1 MFQYIPHLLY
11 LYTYIVKARERE
23 KAIEMRL
30 KYQLG
35 YGAIRKKLQVSKGT
49 LSRWLKNLPL
59 SDERILELRRKSW
72 TKGEAKR
79 EQFRKS
85 MRAKREILERVIY
98 EQQKMLVACVSEDAL
113 FVAGLMLYAAEGE
126 KTSTADISF
135 TNTDHALVVFF
146 SKWVV
151 RFLGLPKSKFRIQL
165 HLYENMNIPAEE
177 AFWLRSLG
185 FTKGQL
191 WKSQVKALRPRSFS
205 YRDGSRHGTCKL
217 YIGSVPAKGKLM
229 LSIKAFFDT
238 HKRLQA

>member
-1 MFQYIPHLLY
+1 M
-11 LYTYIVKARERE
+11 KARERE
-23 KAIEMRL
+23 RAIELRL
-30 KYQLG
+30 KHQLG

-59 SDERILELRRKSW
+59 SDERILELRRQSW

-79 EQFRKS
+79 ERFRQS
-85 MRAKREILERVIY
+85 MRAKRDAGERIVY
-98 EQQKMLVACVSEDAL
+98 VQQKKVVEHISEDAL
-113 FVAGLMLYAAEGE
+113 FIAGLMLYAAEGE

-135 TNTDHALVVFF
+135 TNTDHTLVVFF

-151 RFLGLPKSKFRIQL
+151 RFLGLQKSKFRIQL
-165 HLYENMNIPAEE
+165 HLYENMDIPVEE

-217 YIGSVPAKGKLM
+217 YIGSVPAKAKLM

-238 HKRLQA
+238 HKRLHA